1 MVLQV
6 KWLLMYLD
14 LFDTAANRYQDRA
27 SGLISLQH
35 DLYEVTSKIA
45 PATIDKVLD
54 TKMILMPVSECQRD
68 SAPYSD
74 KSLIIPPSMTL
85 PPVTKPGGINPGK
98 NSGIKT
104 VINFLSILPALLL

>member
-1 MVLQV
+1 
-6 KWLLMYLD
+6 
-14 LFDTAANRYQDRA
+14 LFDTTAKQYQGRA
-27 SGLISLQH
+27 SGLISLEH
-35 DLYEVTSKIA
+35 DLYEVTAKIA
-45 PATIDKVLD
+45 PVNIDKVLN
-54 TKMILMPVSECQRD
+54 TKMVLMPVSECQRD

-85 PPVTKPGGINPGK
+85 PPVTKPGGVNPGQ